1 MFFIVWG
8 HLSPIYLNDFIY
20 AFNVPLFFM
29 ISGYLFK
36 PVCWGEFIK
45 KNLKGLIIPYF
56 LLGFSVILFYAI
68 VKLYFGGYDVYYFPF
83 SLFALLAGFQKGIDS
98 GVGSQALWFVYTLFL
113 IKTLVNVIR
122 KKSWIHLLITIVM
135 IYLSCMFVDRDY
147 YSSFVNLFV
156 SYPFFFIG
164 YFLRYKFEDSI
175 QNLSDTI
182 GINRWSV
189 VSIFSLIVFTYLISI
204 YNGMPHMFNGKYGHS
219 IVLFLLAGCLG
230 TIALSLFCMIIAKK
244 ITFNLVLLY
253 SKGSIIILAWQILF
267 LFFINI
273 FGQSFSQLHDDIVT
287 FTLTII
293 IYILFIPVLSFVSKY
308 CPILLGY
315 RK

>member
-1 MFFIVWG
+1 MK
-8 HLSPIYLNDFIY
+8 S
-20 AFNVPLFFM
+20 
-29 ISGYLFK
+29 
-36 PVCWGEFIK
+36 
-45 KNLKGLIIPYF
+45 
-56 LLGFSVILFYAI
+56 
-68 VKLYFGGYDVYYFPF
+68 
-83 SLFALLAGFQKGIDS
+83 
-98 GVGSQALWFVYTLFL
+98 TLEQ
-113 IKTLVNVIR
+113 IRILVNVV
-122 KKSWIHLLITIVM
+122 KKKWWIHLLITIVM
-135 IYLSCMFVDRDY
+135 IYLSCMLVDRDY

-164 YFLRYKFEDSI
+164 YFLRNEFGDSV

-182 GINRWSV
+182 GVNRWSV
-189 VSIFSLIVFTYLISI
+189 VSIFSLIGFTYLISI

-230 TIALSLFCMIIAKK
+230 AIALSLFCMIIAKR

-267 LFFINI
+267 LFLINLL
-273 FGQSFSQLHDDIVT
+273 GQSFSLLHDDIIT
-287 FTLTII
+287 FILAII